1 MSEYFNNIKQS
12 IINLP
17 IRRKFSRILCI
28 QLSIFLLFFI
38 LAFSF
43 CIHVYNKLLYTNIA
57 GALSVSSDTISKS
70 LHRIE
75 QLSSMLISNSELQ
88 EQLSILSQTENQI
101 QIYNTNSDVDSTLFS
116 FSDAFREYDIHFI
129 SIQTRHSTLCTNW
142 ALYHRQN
149 QELMQELYNTAQER
163 GGPAQWIWETESE
176 PQLFLIRNIRQIKNL
191 DLSPI
196 GNLIMN
202 VNMDSLVTSA
212 NKAVTQY
219 GSSWYLITDESGQLL
234 YQSKELDQDF
244 LPPVENLLNGYG
256 PISCKGKHYFYA
268 SKSIPGYH
276 WRFINLVPFDSINRS
291 LLLTYIGTFFIILT
305 GFFLLFQIG
314 NVFISSITI
323 HLDALVS
330 KMNHFSK
337 DELSQ
342 PSNAYDY
349 QTRTDEIGK
358 LHQQCDLMIQR
369 IQTLI
374 QKNYVNE
381 ILKRDAQ
388 LKALEMQINPHF
400 LYNTLE
406 SINWRAKA
414 IGNTQIS
421 QMTESLGTLL
431 RATLGNKTS
440 LVHLSYELELV
451 NCYLTIQKLR
461 FEDELEYH
469 LSVADDIDDPVL
481 PPLSIQPL
489 VENAIHYGM
498 EDMDE
503 ICHIFITI
511 SRDHDHLF
519 IKVQNDGSLMEENLM
534 EKLQNKQVRTG
545 GFGLGILNIDKR
557 IKLLLGDSYGLSFSN
572 ENGFATA
579 LITLLYRTEV

>member
-1 MSEYFNNIKQS
+1 MTIKD
-12 IINLP
+12 IFNLP
-17 IRRKFSRILCI
+17 D
-28 QLSIFLLFFI
+28 
-38 LAFSF
+38 
-43 CIHVYNKLLYTNIA
+43 YT
-57 GALSVSSDTISKS
+57 
-70 LHRIE
+70 
-75 QLSSMLISNSELQ
+75 
-88 EQLSILSQTENQI
+88 
-101 QIYNTNSDVDSTLFS
+101 
-116 FSDAFREYDIHFI
+116 
-129 SIQTRHSTLCTNW
+129 
-142 ALYHRQN
+142 
-149 QELMQELYNTAQER
+149 
-163 GGPAQWIWETESE
+163 
-176 PQLFLIRNIRQIKNL
+176 
-191 DLSPI
+191 
-196 GNLIMN
+196 
-202 VNMDSLVTSA
+202 
-212 NKAVTQY
+212 
-219 GSSWYLITDESGQLL
+219 
-234 YQSKELDQDF
+234 
-244 LPPVENLLNGYG
+244 
-256 PISCKGKHYFYA
+256 
-268 SKSIPGYH
+268 
-276 WRFINLVPFDSINRS
+276 
-291 LLLTYIGTFFIILT
+291 
-305 GFFLLFQIG
+305 
-314 NVFISSITI
+314 
-323 HLDALVS
+323 
-330 KMNHFSK
+330 
-337 DELSQ
+337 
-342 PSNAYDY
+342 YDY